1 MLLAGWP
8 VRRFLRSVAGTGG
21 RGPGAPNVRDT
32 CYKNM
37 NRYRLDDFLEYA
49 LSKRGRENVALAA
62 LAASCVAGIVVIG
75 RL

>member
-1 MLLAGWP
+1 MCDG
-8 VRRFLRSVAGTGG
+8 
-21 RGPGAPNVRDT
+21 
-32 CYKNM
+32 CYKGM
-37 NRYRLDDFLEYA
+37 NRYRFDDLIEYT